1 MNATRRRFLAVAPA
15 LIGLTAKADRPIA
28 GGFVNDAFPLGH
40 RLRDHG
46 GFRPPARTEKTSI
59 VVVGAGM
66 AGLSAAWR
74 LHKRGFRDFVVLEM
88 EPSAGGNSRWGENEI
103 SAYPWAAHY
112 VPVPDARAT
121 LVRELFEELGVLKAR
136 TGPARAS
143 ESGSVVRANSSDDG
157 EWDERS
163 LCFSPQERLYI
174 HGRWQEGI
182 EPEAESTSEDRDD
195 YRRFE
200 ARMAEFRA
208 SGQFTIPMETGAR
221 PSALDSISFD
231 QWLRQNNFA
240 SPYLNWYANYACRD
254 DYGALA
260 RDTSAWAG
268 IHYFA
273 SRAPEEKGPLTWPEG
288 NGWIARRLIERVQ
301 PFLRAAS
308 PVYSI
313 VRDKTRLRVRTEAVE
328 YIADRVIFA
337 APTFIAPYIVE
348 GALSAEGFVYSP
360 WLTANLTLDRLPI
373 QGGDD
378 KGIEAAWDN
387 VIYDSP
393 ALGYVVA
400 THMSLSSHIER
411 SVWTF
416 YWSLAEGS
424 PAAMRTMLLEKDWA
438 WWREAI
444 LADLARAHPDIR
456 ACVSRIDMMRM
467 GHAMARPAP
476 GFLGSAARRR
486 FAAGTAP
493 IYYANSDLSGFS
505 IFEEAQYRGV
515 AAADRALRDV
525 GRA

>member
-1 MNATRRRFLAVAPA
+1 MKPSRRRFLAAAPA
-15 LIGLTAKADRPIA
+15 LVGLTAKADRRIE
-28 GGFVNDAFPLGH
+28 GQFVNDAFPLGH

-46 GFRPPARTEKTSI
+46 GFAAPRRTERTSI
-59 VVVGAGM
+59 AVVGAGM

-74 LHKRGFRDFVVLEM
+74 LHKRGFHDFVLLEM

-121 LVRELFEELGVLKAR
+121 LVRELFEELGVLEN
-136 TGPARAS
+136 GQ
-143 ESGSVVRANSSDDG
+143 
-157 EWDERS
+157 WDERR

-182 EPEAESTSEDRDD
+182 EPEAESTSKDRDD
-195 YRRFE
+195 YRRFQ

-208 SGQFTIPMETGAR
+208 SGQFTIPMETGER
-221 PSALDSISFD
+221 PSALDGMSFD
-231 QWLRQNNFA
+231 RWLRENNFTA
-240 SPYLNWYANYACRD
+240 PYLNWYANYACRD

-273 SRAPEEKGPLTWPEG
+273 SRAPEERGPLTWPEG

-337 APTFIAPYIVE
+337 APTFIASYIVE
-348 GALSAEGFVYSP
+348 GAPPAEGFVYSP
-360 WLTANLTLDRLPI
+360 WLTANLTLDRLPT
-373 QGGDD
+373 QGGNDQ
-378 KGIEAAWDN
+378 GIETAWDN
-387 VIYDSP
+387 VIFDSP

-416 YWSLAEGS
+416 YWSFAEGS
-424 PAAMRTMLLEKDWA
+424 PAAMRTMLLEKDWG

-444 LADLARAHPDIR
+444 LNDLARAHPNIR
-456 ACVSRIDMMRM
+456 DCVSRIDVMRM

-476 GFLGSAARRR
+476 GFLGSAARRH
-486 FAAGTAP
+486 FAAGTPP

-515 AAADRALRDV
+515 AAADRALHDV
-525 GRA
+525 ARA

>member
-1 MNATRRRFLAVAPA
+1 MRLSRRRLLASAPA
-15 LIGLTAKADRPIA
+15 LIGLTAKAGRPIA
-28 GGFVNDAFPLGH
+28 GQVVNDAFPLGH

-46 GFRPPARTEKTSI
+46 AFAVPSRTEKVSI
-59 VVVGAGM
+59 AIVGAGM

-74 LHKRGFRDFVVLEM
+74 LHKRGFRDFVLLEM

-121 LVRELFEELGVLKAR
+121 LVRELFEELGVLK
-136 TGPARAS
+136 
-143 ESGSVVRANSSDDG
+143 DG
-157 EWDERS
+157 QWDERR

-182 EPEAESTSEDRDD
+182 EPEAEATSRDRED
-195 YRRFE
+195 YRRFQS
-200 ARMAEFRA
+200 RMAEFRA
-208 SGQFTIPMETGAR
+208 SGGFTIPMETGAR
-221 PSALDSISFD
+221 PSPLDSISFD
-231 QWLRQNNFA
+231 QWLRENKFDV
-240 SPYLNWYANYACRD
+240 PYLNWYANYACRD

-273 SRAPEEKGPLTWPEG
+273 SRAPDERGPLTWPEG

-301 PFLRAAS
+301 PLLRAAS

-313 VRDKTRLRVRTEAVE
+313 VRDKTRLRVQTEAVE

-337 APTFIAPYIVE
+337 APTFLAPYVIE
-348 GALSAEGFVYSP
+348 GAPPADGFVYSP
-360 WLTANLTLDRLPI
+360 WLTANLTLHRLPEE
-373 QGGDD
+373 
-378 KGIEAAWDN
+378 KGIETAWDN
-387 VIYDSP
+387 VIFDSP

-424 PAAMRTMLLEKDWA
+424 PAAMRTKLLDTDWA

-444 LADLARAHPDIR
+444 LNDLARAHPDIR
-456 ACVSRIDMMRM
+456 DCVSRIDVMRM
-467 GHAMARPAP
+467 GHAMARPVP
-476 GFLGSAARRR
+476 GFLDSPARRR
-486 FAAGTAP
+486 FASGPGP

-515 AAADRALRDV
+515 TAADRALRDV
-525 GRA
+525 ARA

>member
-1 MNATRRRFLAVAPA
+1 
-15 LIGLTAKADRPIA
+15 
-28 GGFVNDAFPLGH
+28 
-40 RLRDHG
+40 
-46 GFRPPARTEKTSI
+46 
-59 VVVGAGM
+59 
-66 AGLSAAWR
+66 
-74 LHKRGFRDFVVLEM
+74 M
-88 EPSAGGNSRWGENEI
+88 EPSAGGNSRWGENDI

-112 VPVPDARAT
+112 VPVPDARST
-121 LVRELFEELGVLKAR
+121 LVRELFEELGVLQN
-136 TGPARAS
+136 GQ
-143 ESGSVVRANSSDDG
+143 
-157 EWDERS
+157 WDERR

-182 EPEAESTSEDRDD
+182 EPEAESRSKDRDD

-200 ARMAEFRA
+200 ARMSEFRA
-208 SGQFTIPMETGAR
+208 SGQFTIPMESGAR
-221 PSALDSISFD
+221 PSAPDSMSLDRLSFD
-231 QWLRQNNFA
+231 QWLRENNFT

-301 PFLRAAS
+301 PFLRPAS

-337 APTFIAPYIVE
+337 APSFIASYIVE
-348 GALSAEGFVYSP
+348 GAQPAAGLVYSP
-360 WLTANLTLDRLPI
+360 WLTANLTLDRLPAE
-373 QGGDD
+373 
-378 KGIEAAWDN
+378 KGLETAWDN
-387 VIYDSP
+387 VIFDSP

-416 YWSLAEGS
+416 YWSFAEGS
-424 PAAMRTMLLEKDWA
+424 PAAMRTMLLEKDWS

-444 LADLARAHPDIR
+444 LNDLARAHPDIR
-456 ACVSRIDMMRM
+456 DCVSRIDVMRM

-476 GFLGSAARRR
+476 GFLGS
-486 FAAGTAP
+486 
-493 IYYANSDLSGFS
+493 
-505 IFEEAQYRGV
+505 EC
-515 AAADRALRDV
+515 AAASPPDRDPFTTPIPI
-525 GRA
+525 